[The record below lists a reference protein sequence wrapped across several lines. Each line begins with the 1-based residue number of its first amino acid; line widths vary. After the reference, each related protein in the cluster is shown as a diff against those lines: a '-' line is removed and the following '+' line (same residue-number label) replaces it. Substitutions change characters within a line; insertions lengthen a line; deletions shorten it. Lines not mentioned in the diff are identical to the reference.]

1 MASLSRP
8 FYRQCV
14 RWIVHC
20 LAAGILG
27 AVSLAH
33 AARPFVT
40 DDARIVDPGGYQ
52 IESYIKR
59 QRGFSES
66 EFWFL
71 PAHNPGGIV
80 ELTLGGFRVDSEP
93 FGDSRAILAQAK
105 TLLRPLE
112 TNGAGYA
119 LTVGMMRLS
128 RAAPGSVE
136 GNPYINGIGSFS
148 FADDLVV
155 MHTNLGARRDA
166 GASMTRGT
174 WGIGA
179 EIRLQERLF
188 GIVETYGERGEKP
201 TKHFGL
207 RIWIVPSRV
216 QVDST
221 LGFEHTNPER
231 RFYTVGLR
239 LLW

>member
-1 MASLSRP
+1 MAPPSSRN
-8 FYRQCV
+8 YGHIR
-14 RWIVHC
+14 RAIVHTFFVGTF
-20 LAAGILG
+20 AA
-27 AVSLAH
+27 ATSVH

-52 IESYIKR
+52 IETYYKR

-71 PAHNPGGIV
+71 PAHNPGGNV
-80 ELTLGGFRVDSEP
+80 ELTLGGFWVNSQP
-93 FGDSRAILAQAK
+93 FGDSHAALAQAK
-105 TLLRPLE
+105 TLLKPLE
-112 TNGAGYA
+112 ANGSGYA
-119 LTVGMMRLS
+119 LTLGFMRLGRS
-128 RAAPGSVE
+128 NPDSLE

-166 GASMTRGT
+166 GAGTTRGT
-174 WGIGA
+174 WGVGA

-201 TKHFGL
+201 TRHFGL
-207 RIWIVPSRV
+207 RVWVVPSRV

-221 LGFEHTNPER
+221 LGFERTNPER

>member
-1 MASLSRP
+1 MTSLAHP
-8 FYRQCV
+8 LYRQSG
-14 RWIVHC
+14 RRFVHC
-20 LAAGILG
+20 VVAGALG
-27 AVSLAH
+27 AAASAH

-52 IESYIKR
+52 IETYIKK

-71 PAHNPGGIV
+71 PAHNPGGRV
-80 ELTLGGFRVDSEP
+80 ELTLGGFGVDSQP
-93 FGDSRAILAQAK
+93 FGDSRAIVAQAK
-105 TLLRPLE
+105 TLLKPLE
-112 TNGAGYA
+112 ANGAGYA
-119 LTVGMMRLS
+119 LTLGMVRLS
-128 RAAPGSVE
+128 RTPGSVE

-148 FADDLVV
+148 FADDFVV

-166 GASMTRGT
+166 GAATTRGT

-207 RIWIVPSRV
+207 RIWVVPSRV
-216 QVDST
+216 QIDST